1 MYSNGFV
8 VQMNKDHFINGIN
21 YQGINNYPWP
31 LINSDSS
38 NLKVKQVQEQIDN
51 AQFSS
56 DAIILL
62 SDVELLKVYVQAC
75 KAIDLSCRVL
85 YCEAEYSTAIVH
97 PDLHQIY
104 GKESNFIGFDY
115 ADRFPDYHSCIAN
128 ELLYHSNMFSNES
141 FNKLNKYG
149 LFTTKQDVDRFILEE
164 KHARRNNKA
173 IYFEKGDF
181 VIYKLFVV

>member
-1 MYSNGFV
+1 MTTHIYLDVIYHLSRKGIYMYSNGFV

-75 KAIDLSCRVL
+75 KAIDLS
-85 YCEAEYSTAIVH
+85 YSGSVV
-97 PDLHQIY
+97 
-104 GKESNFIGFDY
+104 K
-115 ADRFPDYHSCIAN
+115 
-128 ELLYHSNMFSNES
+128 
-141 FNKLNKYG
+141 
-149 LFTTKQDVDRFILEE
+149 TKI
-164 KHARRNNKA
+164 
-173 IYFEKGDF
+173 
-181 VIYKLFVV
+181 